1 MRKPKLIISKCL
13 NSEKCRYNGQAYD
26 DKVISL
32 LRKYVDL
39 ETVCPETEIGLKV
52 PRNPIRIEKYD
63 NKYKLV
69 EPSDNIDYTSQM
81 MEFAEEFLSNI
92 DDVDGFILKSK
103 SPSCGIRDVKV
114 YPKNQKCSINKKG
127 QGIFSSKI
135 IEKYSTIPIEDEGRL
150 KNYNIR
156 DEFLTKIFTINNLKC
171 ENSILD
177 FHNKNSL
184 LLKSYNEDIY
194 NDLNIIVS
202 KENMD
207 EDDKTLYK
215 NKVYEI
221 LNNKRD
227 KSKRLNLIKNIFE
240 KYTKEGYDV
249 ICITGSSK
257 ASGTFQSANLAKA
270 DVEGNIY
277 IFDSL
282 FLSLGSGQYVIKASH
297 LIEEGN
303 LNASEII
310 QELENM
316 RKDVNLLFVP
326 FTLEYLK
333 QSGRLPSVVSFVGN
347 MLSIKPICTMEDG
360 KNKIVSKVRGTK
372 QIASKLV
379 DMILEL
385 NDGNVEDKIITI
397 GYGSNEDDF
406 KRLQEE
412 VSKKINAKKIYIT
425 RGGSCICSHT
435 GPEILAIS
443 SSY

>member
-1 MRKPKLIISKCL
+1 MKIKLI
-13 NSEKCRYNGQAYD
+13 YD
-26 DKVISL
+26 SMCDI
-32 LRKYVDL
+32 
-39 ETVCPETEIGLKV
+39 PEEI
-52 PRNPIRIEKYD
+52 N
-63 NKYKLV
+63 NKEFV
-69 EPSDNIDYTSQM
+69 EMIPLTINIDGKEYKDGIDFTK
-81 MEFAEEFLSNI
+81 EEF
-92 DDVDGFILKSK
+92 
-103 SPSCGIRDVKV
+103 
-114 YPKNQKCSINKKG
+114 
-127 QGIFSSKI
+127 
-135 IEKYSTIPIEDEGRL
+135 
-150 KNYNIR
+150 YN
-156 DEFLTKIFTINNLKC
+156 
-171 ENSILD
+171 
-177 FHNKNSL
+177 
-184 LLKSYNEDIY
+184 
-194 NDLNIIVS
+194 
-202 KENMD
+202 
-207 EDDKTLYK
+207 
-215 NKVYEI
+215 I
-221 LNNKRD
+221 LNNSNSLPKTSQVTYID
-227 KSKRLNLIKNIFE
+227 FKEKFE

-257 ASGTFQSANLAKA
+257 ASGTYQSANLAKA

-282 FLSLGSGQYVIKASH
+282 FLSLGSGQYIIKASH
-297 LIEEGN
+297 LIEEGD
-303 LNASEII
+303 LSASEIVE
-310 QELENM
+310 ELEKL
-316 RKDVNLLFVP
+316 RASVNLLFVP

-347 MLSIKPICTMEDG
+347 MLSIKPICSMQDG

-385 NDGNVEDKIITI
+385 NNGQLEDKIVTI

>member
-92 DDVDGFILKSK
+92 GDVDGFILKSK
-103 SPSCGIRDVKV
+103 SPSCGVKDVKI
-114 YPKNQKCSINKKG
+114 YPKNQKCSISNKG

-202 KENMD
+202 KENIN

-240 KYTKEGYDV
+240 KYKTYL
-249 ICITGSSK
+249 SK
-257 ASGTFQSANLAKA
+257 N
-270 DVEGNIY
+270 
-277 IFDSL
+277 
-282 FLSLGSGQYVIKASH
+282 
-297 LIEEGN
+297 
-303 LNASEII
+303 EINYFI
-310 QELENM
+310 
-316 RKDVNLLFVP
+316 NLLIFM
-326 FTLEYLK
+326 K
-333 QSGRLPSVVSFVGN
+333 
-347 MLSIKPICTMEDG
+347 IG
-360 KNKIVSKVRGTK
+360 KYH
-372 QIASKLV
+372 LV
-379 DMILEL
+379 QL
-385 NDGNVEDKIITI
+385 
-397 GYGSNEDDF
+397 
-406 KRLQEE
+406 
-412 VSKKINAKKIYIT
+412 
-425 RGGSCICSHT
+425 
-435 GPEILAIS
+435 
-443 SSY
+443 